1 MSILANKKTKVIVQG
16 ITGNQA
22 SFHTRRSIEYGTNI
36 VGGVT
41 PNKGGTEF
49 LGVPVFN
56 KVGEAVKETGAT
68 ASVMFVPARFVV
80 EATREAIEAELELLV
95 CISDGIPISDMIR
108 IREMLKGTKT
118 TLIGPNTPGVITP
131 DEARLGIFPENIHNK
146 GHIGVIS
153 RSSTLTYEAVIEI
166 NRAKMGQST
175 VIGLGDDMVI
185 GSDYMSNLDKFMQ
198 DEDTKAVVVIG
209 TLGGT
214 YEEELSEYYKS
225 LKNKKPVIGFVAGR
239 SFPYMTNLGYAGD
252 IITKGHISAQDK
264 KESMSKAGIVTINQI
279 NDLHNELLNLIK

>member
-1 MSILANKKTKVIVQG
+1 MSILANKDTKVIVQG

-56 KVGEAVKETGAT
+56 KVSEAVKETKAT
-68 ASVMFVPARFVV
+68 ASILFVPAKFVV
-80 EATREAIEAELELLV
+80 DAAREAIEAELELLV
-95 CISDGIPISDMIR
+95 CISDNIPISDMIR
-108 IREMLKGTKT
+108 IREMLKGSKT

-131 DEARLGIFPENIHNK
+131 NEARLGIFPENIHNK

-185 GSDYMSNLDKFMQ
+185 GSDFTTSVEKFIHD
-198 DEDTKAVVVIG
+198 DETKAIVIIG

-214 YEEELSEYYKS
+214 YEEELSEYYQS
-225 LKNKKPVIGFVAGR
+225 LKKKKPIIGFVAGR
-239 SFPYMTNLGYAGD
+239 SVPYMTNVGYAGD

-264 KESMSKAGIVTINQI
+264 KNSMSKAGIVTIDRI
-279 NDLHNELLNLIK
+279 NDLHHELLNLVK